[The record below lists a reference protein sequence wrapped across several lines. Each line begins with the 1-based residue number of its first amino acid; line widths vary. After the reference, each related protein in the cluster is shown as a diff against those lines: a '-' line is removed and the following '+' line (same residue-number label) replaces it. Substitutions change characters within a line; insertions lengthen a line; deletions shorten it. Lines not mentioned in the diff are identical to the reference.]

1 MAKFIKLD
9 LTAPGAA
16 TGNEL
21 LIPLD
26 GIVRVATNSTTTTD
40 IFLNTANAATTK
52 WRITHTAPLVA
63 NAVLDAIQDAM
74 KANPGGVVST
84 VVGPVNTAQV
94 PAAQGAGGSDGRG
107 PNGKLLI
114 AQAQVNVTFTSAAFT
129 A

>member
-26 GIVRVATNSTTTTD
+26 GIVRVRTNSTTTTE
-40 IFLNTANAATTK
+40 IYLNTANAASTK
-52 WRITHTAPLVA
+52 WTITHTAPLVA
-63 NAVLDAIQDAM
+63 NAVLDAIQNAM

-84 VVGPVNTAQV
+84 GVGPVNTAQA
-94 PAAQGAGGSDGRG
+94 PLAQS
-107 PNGKLLI
+107 GKQGKILI
-114 AQAQVNVTFTSAAFT
+114 TQPQVNVTFTSASFT
-129 A
+129 P

>member
-1 MAKFIKLD
+1 MAKFIKLN
-9 LTAPGAA
+9 LTNPGAA

-26 GIVRVATNSTTTTD
+26 GIVRVATGSTTTTD

-52 WRITHTAPLVA
+52 WRVTHTAPLVA

-84 VVGPVNTAQV
+84 VVGPVNTAQA
-94 PAAQGAGGSDGRG
+94 PLAQSGQQ
-107 PNGKLLI
+107 GKILI
-114 AQAQVNVTFTSAAFT
+114 TQPQVNVTFTSAAFT
-129 A
+129 P

>member
-26 GIVRVATNSTTTTD
+26 GIVRVATGSTTTTD

-94 PAAQGAGGSDGRG
+94 PAAGVGGADGKGPGGRTVVTT
-107 PNGKLLI
+107 
-114 AQAQVNVTFTSAAFT
+114 AQVNVTFTSAAFT